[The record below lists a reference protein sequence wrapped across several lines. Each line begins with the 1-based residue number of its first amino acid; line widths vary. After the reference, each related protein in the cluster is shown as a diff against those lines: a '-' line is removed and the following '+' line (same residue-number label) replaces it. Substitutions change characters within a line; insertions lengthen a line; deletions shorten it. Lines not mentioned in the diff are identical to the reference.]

1 MNLHSISK
9 GVLVFLLG
17 LVLVYIGSALT
28 KSAECGIA
36 VALVYLAAVNVA
48 NSAGQQ

>member
-1 MNLHSISK
+1 MNLYSIFK
-9 GVLVFLLG
+9 ATIVFLIGLVIVYLG
-17 LVLVYIGSALT
+17 LAVT

-48 NSAGQQ
+48 NNVKG